1 MISSR
6 ANFYNKEN
14 IHAFHN
20 AIAWMMQ
27 IIVFLTLGLLVYPS
41 KLATWAL
48 AAITVSLVLMFIA
61 RPVAV
66 FITLAFS
73 RFNLREK
80 FYISWVGLRGAVP
93 IILAT
98 YPYIYQIAIADVI
111 FNVVFFMVLISVLLQ
126 GMSLPFVAKWL
137 GVAEK

>member
-1 MISSR
+1 M
-6 ANFYNKEN
+6 
-14 IHAFHN
+14 
-20 AIAWMMQ
+20 
-27 IIVFLTLGLLVYPS
+27 
-41 KLATWAL
+41 
-48 AAITVSLVLMFIA
+48 
-61 RPVAV
+61 

>member
-1 MISSR
+1 M
-6 ANFYNKEN
+6 
-14 IHAFHN
+14 
-20 AIAWMMQ
+20 
-27 IIVFLTLGLLVYPS
+27 
-41 KLATWAL
+41 
-48 AAITVSLVLMFIA
+48 TVSLVLIFIA

>member
-1 MISSR
+1 M
-6 ANFYNKEN
+6 
-14 IHAFHN
+14 
-20 AIAWMMQ
+20 
-27 IIVFLTLGLLVYPS
+27 
-41 KLATWAL
+41 
-48 AAITVSLVLMFIA
+48 
-61 RPVAV
+61 AV